1 MAGSSFT
8 SLDTHETKITAAL
21 EDGVLRIA
29 MSGIVGLRDPA
40 AVFDP
45 YWDDLDKALRRER
58 VTQVE
63 LDLSGLEFMN
73 SSGIMTL
80 VRWMLKVRAAPAYGI
95 VVRYDSNLT
104 WQKTNVPVL
113 AKLAP
118 EVVRVA
124 TP

>member
-1 MAGSSFT
+1 MTGSSFT
-8 SLDTHETKITAAL
+8 SLDTEETKIAAAL
-21 EDGVLRIA
+21 KDGVLRIA
-29 MSGIVGLRDPA
+29 MSGIVGVRDPGA
-40 AVFDP
+40 LFDP
-45 YWDDLDKALRRER
+45 YWDSLDQALRRER

-80 VRWMLKVRAAPAYGI
+80 VRWMLKARAAPAYKI
-95 VVRYDSNLT
+95 VVRHDSNLT
-104 WQKTNVPVL
+104 WQRTNVPVL

-118 EVVRVA
+118 EVVRLA